1 MPIKFR
7 CRHCRQFLGISRS
20 KAGGV
25 VDCPTCGRTIR
36 VPNLDGT
43 VPPIPEPKL
52 DVEELAGA
60 LDELA
65 RIGEEGADE
74 KSADESAP
82 VNKPVMIK
90 ELAPLPRPE
99 PITLEP
105 PPPAEPIDL
114 HAEQPAP
121 HRRQEQDAGPMA
133 TLVPEK
139 LPEPVAFPAVLKS
152 FPVLGVLLASAFV
165 TFVLGWIVGGMGSS
179 DGTEQPN
186 PSEDET
192 GANAVVSNKPAPK
205 LLPIYHP
212 DQWKTAVEGQ
222 ITFRTSDGRSRP
234 DVGARVI
241 VLPEQRDGHA
251 NLPVNGLKAPV
262 PPIADVHVVAPVHL
276 LVDDDLARSR
286 RALAL
291 RNLKRPTDADRRI
304 VLAGLRELGGNAA
317 QTDQNGKFS
326 IKLPPSSGAYHI
338 IVISQNKGNDVDP
351 TIPQSTL
358 DILGKY
364 FDRPQG
370 LIGERAFKQTKL
382 RIPGNAV
389 ETWNHSFD

>member
-262 PPIADVHVVAPVHL
+262 PPTA
-276 LVDDDLARSR
+276 
-286 RALAL
+286 
-291 RNLKRPTDADRRI
+291 DADRRI